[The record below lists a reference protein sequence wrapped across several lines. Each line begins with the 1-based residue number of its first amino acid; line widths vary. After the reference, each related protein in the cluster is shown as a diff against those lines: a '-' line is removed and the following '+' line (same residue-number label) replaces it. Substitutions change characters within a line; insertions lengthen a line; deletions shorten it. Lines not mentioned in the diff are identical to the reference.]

1 MASYTG
7 GAREETR
14 IRAMEEER
22 AARKKEVE
30 RQKGAIASAAG
41 TATGLLAGRNFATH
55 KDTVEDLLKSDTVGL
70 VTHEDFKARR
80 EYLEKCAA
88 EEREKRNAQ
97 MRLKA
102 AETRKQQLRKGNI
115 AKLSFANDDDDSEGD
130 SSSGSEAETG
140 KTAAT
145 RKRPSSAV
153 GDDSGDGASQEGDE
167 VKVHSPKRPR
177 ISKNP
182 DADTDFL
189 PGRDRELA
197 EEAER
202 ERLKQEWINEQER
215 RKNELVNITY
225 SYWDGSGHRRVLR
238 CKKGT
243 TIGRFLSMVQTQFKE
258 LRNVSANDLVF
269 IKEDLIIPHHYSFDD
284 LIVSKAR
291 GKSGPLF
298 NFDVVEEVRLLADAN
313 KEKQDAHAAKVV
325 ERRWYERNRHIFPT
339 SRWTTFD
346 PKKKVLIRC
355 SPPST
360 TPCSRRLTVALT
372 TCCISS
378 DLCERFRYPE
388 VWRVY
393 DSWELKMHLAQA
405 QIGIGIAAWPALSIL
420 PCLAAYSVRPRIA
433 SRNCRDI
440 RILHSKLEWQ
450 NEGCPSRLDERMCI
464 LCERPGFYFLY
475 IDSSI
480 A

>member
-7 GAREETR
+7 GAREQTR

-41 TATGLLAGRNFATH
+41 TSTGVLSGRNFATH

-88 EEREKRNAQ
+88 DEREKRNAQ

-102 AETRKQQLRKGNI
+102 AETRKKQLRKGNV
-115 AKLSFANDDDDSEGD
+115 AKLSFANDDDSDSDTSDSADDPDGNSCAAKKRSAGAAGD
-130 SSSGSEAETG
+130 MRGAGAEESGNEKDVVDGS
-140 KTAAT
+140 KTT
-145 RKRPSSAV
+145 
-153 GDDSGDGASQEGDE
+153 
-167 VKVHSPKRPR
+167 PKRPR

-189 PGRDRELA
+189 PDRDRELA

-215 RKNELVNITY
+215 RKSELVNITY
-225 SYWDGSGHRRVLR
+225 SYWDGSGHRRMIR

-258 LRNVSANDLVF
+258 LRNVSADELVF

-298 NFDVVEEVRLLADAN
+298 NFDVVEDVRVLADAN

-325 ERRWYERNRHIFPT
+325 ERRWYERNRHIFPA

-346 PKKKVLIRC
+346 PKKKVCEASLCPANIFAG
-355 SPPST
+355 
-360 TPCSRRLTVALT
+360 RLTISLTILMTVCELCLLLRLFFFLAVWGVHHSWGLNKVRAGKTEIYGLYHARSVA
-372 TCCISS
+372 
-378 DLCERFRYPE
+378 
-388 VWRVY
+388 
-393 DSWELKMHLAQA
+393 
-405 QIGIGIAAWPALSIL
+405 
-420 PCLAAYSVRPRIA
+420 RPRV
-433 SRNCRDI
+433 SGPRPVGH
-440 RILHSKLEWQ
+440 LL
-450 NEGCPSRLDERMCI
+450 
-464 LCERPGFYFLY
+464 LCCNW
-475 IDSSI
+475 
-480 A
+480 